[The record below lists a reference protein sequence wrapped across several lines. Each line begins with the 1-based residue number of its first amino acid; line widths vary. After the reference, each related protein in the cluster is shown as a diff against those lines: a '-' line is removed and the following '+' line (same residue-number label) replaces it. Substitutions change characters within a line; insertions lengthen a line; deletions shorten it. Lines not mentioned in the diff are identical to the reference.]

1 MAVQLFVRTP
11 NNNQQTTSNTNGDAM
26 PKQVVH
32 ICQKHMEKAKE
43 SKAELDEDTWESLII
58 ETALNLLR
66 LYIRRMLQ

>member
-1 MAVQLFVRTP
+1 
-11 NNNQQTTSNTNGDAM
+11 M